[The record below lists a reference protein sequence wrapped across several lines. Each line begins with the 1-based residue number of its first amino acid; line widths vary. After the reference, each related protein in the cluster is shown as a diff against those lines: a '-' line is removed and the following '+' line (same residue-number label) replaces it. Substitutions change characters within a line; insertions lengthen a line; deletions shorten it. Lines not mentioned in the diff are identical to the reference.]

1 MIINY
6 QKLNIFILSLFR
18 SMTGNNDQF
27 LFKCDKKIMKLK
39 EDFLIFIFYLVASI
53 FWVEE
58 GKKIWNRSMK
68 MRLKRFKTYL
78 INSNNYKVTLKP
90 YRNKYNNFKSIIWRN
105 HGRMGIFTLDGIK
118 TLSVP
123 KSPITRFISILNKKY
138 SPLVVSLLMSNFRLR
153 MLLIKIYLH
162 GANIGSNL
170 CKRFLIIF

>member
-58 GKKIWNRSMK
+58 GKKI
-68 MRLKRFKTYL
+68 
-78 INSNNYKVTLKP
+78 
-90 YRNKYNNFKSIIWRN
+90 
-105 HGRMGIFTLDGIK
+105 
-118 TLSVP
+118 
-123 KSPITRFISILNKKY
+123 
-138 SPLVVSLLMSNFRLR
+138 
-153 MLLIKIYLH
+153 
-162 GANIGSNL
+162 
-170 CKRFLIIF
+170 